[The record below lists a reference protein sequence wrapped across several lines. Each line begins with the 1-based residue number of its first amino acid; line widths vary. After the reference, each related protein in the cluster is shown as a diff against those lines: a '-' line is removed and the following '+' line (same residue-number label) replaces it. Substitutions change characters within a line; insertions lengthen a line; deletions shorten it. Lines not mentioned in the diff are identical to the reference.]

1 MRKAIVVVAA
11 SAVFALAASVFG
23 YASDPSVVTR
33 ADNFEANDIG
43 TAPNNMIGWTGYT
56 GNYPANWTVTD
67 DGGNKVVATTNDTS
81 TAYQYAWTAGPLGLV
96 GASEQILHFQSR
108 LFLAGPVGGSGQVK
122 TAFTFVDNSGNHIGG
137 WRLTGTGIIPL
148 VWLASHPSNSSGLVP
163 HLGTEI
169 PWPDQA
175 YHDFDMHWFPATG
188 QRDWY
193 LDGVLVDSWTDPLM
207 QGVDATILEWDD
219 GSAHVNVIY
228 YDDVKVGIPEPATLA
243 MLVLGALPML
253 RRRGR

>member
-1 MRKAIVVVAA
+1 MHRVVFIAA
-11 SAVFALAASVFG
+11 GLAVVISGGTVLG
-23 YASDPSVVTR
+23 YPSDPTIVTWQ
-33 ADNFEANDIG
+33 DDFEANAIG

-56 GNYPANWTVTD
+56 GNFPANWTVTD
-67 DGGNKVVATTNDTS
+67 DGGNKVVATTNSGS
-81 TAYQYAWTAGPLGLV
+81 TAYDYAWTAGDLGLA

-108 LFLAGPVGGSGQVK
+108 LFFAGTAGGSGQVK
-122 TAFTFVDNSGNHIGG
+122 TAFTFVDNGGNHIGG

-148 VWLASHPSNSSGLVP
+148 VWLASHPSNGSGLVP
-163 HLGTEI
+163 HLGAEI

-193 LDGVLVDSWTDPLM
+193 LDGVLVDSWTNSLM

-219 GSAHVNVIY
+219 GSAHANVIY
-228 YDDVKVGIPEPATLA
+228 YDDLKVGIPEPATLVL
-243 MLVLGALPML
+243 LVVGALPML
-253 RRRGR
+253 RRRR